1 VTLNDTPQRDIPSP
15 ISLAPAAVAGRLRLY
30 IARSTPNSVR
40 AEHNLSIAL
49 AASEGTTPPELEI
62 IDVFSQPKRAIID
75 GVVVTPTL
83 IATTS
88 SNRVVL
94 MGDLADQDQL
104 QRTLREFLVIDDSAA
119 GL

>member
-1 VTLNDTPQRDIPSP
+1 MIPNDLPSDAVSSP
-15 ISLAPAAVAGRLRLY
+15 IDLASEAAVAHLRLY

-40 AEHNLSIAL
+40 AQHNLTTAL
-49 AASEGTTPPELEI
+49 AALERTIHSDLEI

-83 IATTS
+83 IATAAAK
-88 SNRVVL
+88 RVVL

-104 QRTLREFLVIDDSAA
+104 RRTLQEFLECDGPVVA
-119 GL
+119 